1 MRGES
6 VKKRKNAIVLLRG
19 VWECLFTGPQWRGD
33 EAPRGARRDRMSNS
47 TVNAH
52 AVHFRALC
60 SEGEV
65 DYYAAC
71 CEDGFDFGGDDGRR
85 YRAVLSSEGVSLL
98 DRDSATRRR
107 LSSDETL
114 ESIVAGDA

>member
-1 MRGES
+1 
-6 VKKRKNAIVLLRG
+6 
-19 VWECLFTGPQWRGD
+19 
-33 EAPRGARRDRMSNS
+33 MSNS
-47 TVNAH
+47 TANAH

-85 YRAVLSSEGVSLL
+85 YRVVLSSAGVSLL

-114 ESIVAGDA
+114 ESIAAGDA

>member
-1 MRGES
+1 
-6 VKKRKNAIVLLRG
+6 
-19 VWECLFTGPQWRGD
+19 
-33 EAPRGARRDRMSNS
+33 MSSS

-85 YRAVLSSEGVSLL
+85 YRVLLSSEGVSLL
-98 DRDSATRRR
+98 DRDSATRRQ